1 MKLDFLRQLLCFSGK
16 PNALCTDSKIQYL
29 RLPEEIKIALE
40 YFLAMKKNPK
50 ICISNRMKGKKLLGR
65 LRT

>member
-40 YFLAMKKNPK
+40 YFLAMKKIPK
-50 ICISNRMKGKKLLGR
+50 FAFQIG
-65 LRT
+65 